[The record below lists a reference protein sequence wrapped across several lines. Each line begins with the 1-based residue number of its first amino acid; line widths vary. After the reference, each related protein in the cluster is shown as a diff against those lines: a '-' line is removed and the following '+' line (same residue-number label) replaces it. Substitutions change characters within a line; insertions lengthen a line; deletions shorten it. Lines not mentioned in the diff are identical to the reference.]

1 MANIKRVNNFDG
13 NGKVTY
19 NAGIVKG
26 IVVLAVSDVQ
36 GVALKKNS
44 KNDKLDFIKIE
55 FNGDVVSVDVTV
67 DITYGFNA
75 PDVAFDIQES
85 IKHNVESMSRYKVN
99 SVDVH
104 FDNVIFTDSVSD
116 WLKTAAIILWRFVL

>member
-1 MANIKRVNNFDG
+1 MANIKRIPEVEG
-13 NGKVTY
+13 SGKVTY

-26 IVVLAVSDVQ
+26 IVVLAVSDVN
-36 GVALKKNS
+36 GVSLKKSS
-44 KNDKLDFIKIE
+44 KNDRLDFIKIV

-67 DITYGFNA
+67 DIYFGHNVS
-75 PDVAFDIQES
+75 DVAFDIQDS

-104 FDNVIFTDSVSD
+104 IANVIFNETVSE
-116 WLKTAAIILWRFVL
+116 

>member
-116 WLKTAAIILWRFVL
+116 